1 MSLTLN
7 INITS
12 LNPDRFAKDAS
23 STATNATVDQS
34 GNIDLKNVADTV
46 VISWKLVDS
55 LGETFE
61 SIGSTTGP
69 IKFRTTANP
78 PGAPASGIFS
88 TPALSNASKTVTV
101 TDANGNGAAE
111 KSFTYTLYES
121 HGPDDPGI
129 RNRD

>member
-1 MSLTLN
+1 MTQTLK

-23 STATNATVDQS
+23 STATGATVDQS
-34 GNIDLKNVADTV
+34 GNISLQNVTDTV
-46 VISWKLVDS
+46 VISWKLADS
-55 LGETFE
+55 LGQTFE

-69 IKFRTTANP
+69 IKFRTIGSP
-78 PGAPASGIFS
+78 PSAPASGIFS
-88 TPALSNASKTVTV
+88 TPTLSTDSKTVSV

-121 HGPDDPGI
+121 HGPDDPTI
-129 RNRD
+129 RNRN